1 MWAVLRRPF
10 VLDLRALALMRMAVG
25 AVLLLDLG
33 IRSTDLEAH
42 YTNLGVLPLHVLF
55 ERAWNPY
62 EFSLH
67 TSSGLWVVQ
76 AALFGLAAAAALG
89 LLLGWR
95 TRLLTV
101 VSWVLLVSVQNRNPM
116 IVQGG
121 DDLLRMLL
129 FWAIFLP
136 WGRVWSLDA
145 RHRPAPDHTSY
156 FSAATA
162 AYVVQIALVYVCT
175 ALLKSGPEWRSEGTA
190 IYYALSLDQLLMP
203 GGRLLYPHYELMRL
217 LTHLTFYME
226 LLLPVL
232 LFIPVAT
239 PFWRTVFVL
248 TIWGFH
254 LGISLTLFVGLF
266 FIISFASV
274 LGLLPTP
281 ALNWL
286 ERKLGPPV
294 RYCGGYLGR
303 CRQHL
308 QRWPWPLPAL
318 RLHAEWPAH
327 VSRHF
332 RLLPALRDTVLLVLL
347 GYTVWWNLD
356 GIAPGYTMSEP
367 LRWFGYVFRTDQH
380 WGMFAPTVF
389 KDDGWYIL
397 EGQTKNGRRLD
408 LNRQGQPVTYRK
420 PYSVMALHKNDRW
433 RKYSENYLFISNDWM
448 RGYYCN
454 YLLRRWHE
462 NPRNPRLQQLD
473 VVYMK
478 EVTLPNYK
486 VKPPTREVLC
496 SCQP

>member
-1 MWAVLRRPF
+1 M
-10 VLDLRALALMRMAVG
+10 ALMRMAVA

-42 YTNLGVLPLHVLF
+42 YTNLGVLPLYVLF

-67 TSSGLWVVQ
+67 TMSGLWAAQ
-76 AALFGLAAAAALG
+76 AALFLLAAAAAVG

-95 TRLLTV
+95 TRLMTV
-101 VSWVLLVSVQNRNPM
+101 LSWVLLVSVQNRNPM

-136 WGRVWSLDA
+136 WGRVWAKDA
-145 RHRPAPDHTSY
+145 QARPAPAHYRY

-190 IYYALSLDQLLMP
+190 IYYALSLDQVLMP
-203 GGRLLYPHYELMRL
+203 GGRLLYPHYELL
-217 LTHLTFYME
+217 KVLTHLTFYTE

-239 PFWRTVFVL
+239 PLWRTVFVL
-248 TIWGFH
+248 VIWGFH

-266 FIISFASV
+266 FLISAASV

-281 ALNWL
+281 VLNGL
-286 ERKLGPPV
+286 ERRLGPPV
-294 RYCGGYLGR
+294 QRGAGHLGR
-303 CRQHL
+303 WRQRL
-308 QRWPWPLPAL
+308 PRWQWPLTLEL
-318 RLHAEWPAH
+318 RAH
-327 VSRHF
+327 WQPQVHRHF

-347 GYTVWWNLD
+347 GYTIWWNLD
-356 GIAPGYTMSEP
+356 GIARPGYTMREP

-397 EGQTKNGRRLD
+397 EGQTKDGRRLD
-408 LNRQGQPVTYRK
+408 LNRGGQPVTYRK
-420 PYSVMALHKNDRW
+420 PYSVVALHKNDRW
-433 RKYSENYLFISNDWM
+433 RKYSENYLFVSNDWM
-448 RGYYCN
+448 RPYYCH
-454 YLLRRWHE
+454 YLLRRWRE
-462 NPRNPRLQQLD
+462 NPRNPPLRQLD

-478 EVTLPNYK
+478 EVSLPRYR
-486 VKPPTREVLC
+486 VQGPTREVLC

>member
-1 MWAVLRRPF
+1 MLCRPF
-10 VLDLRALALMRMAVG
+10 VLDLRALALMRMAVA

-67 TSSGLWVVQ
+67 TSSGLWLVQ

-95 TRLLTV
+95 TRLLTA

-145 RHRPAPDHTSY
+145 RQRPRPAQY
-156 FSAATA
+156 GYLSAATV

-175 ALLKSGPEWRSEGTA
+175 ALLKSGPEWHSEGTA

-203 GGRLLYPHYELMRL
+203 GGRLLYPHFELMRL

-239 PFWRTVFVL
+239 PLWRTLFVL
-248 TIWGFH
+248 AIWGFH

-281 ALNWL
+281 VLHWL
-286 ERKLGPPV
+286 ERKLGPPAQHV
-294 RYCGGYLGR
+294 RGHLGR
-303 CRQHL
+303 WRQRL
-308 QRWPWPLPAL
+308 PRWQWPLSVEL
-318 RLHAEWPAH
+318 RAEWPPH

-356 GIAPGYTMSEP
+356 GIAPTYTMSEP

-397 EGQTKNGRRLD
+397 EGRTRDGRLLD

-420 PYSVMALHKNDRW
+420 PYAGVDLHKNDRW
-433 RKYSENYLFISNDWM
+433 RKYSENYLFVSNGWM

-462 NPRNPRLQQLD
+462 NPRHPRLRQLD

-478 EVTLPNYK
+478 EISLPDYRVAK
-486 VKPPTREVLC
+486 PTREVLC
-496 SCQP
+496 GCQP